1 MEQNRGSGMEF
12 VFGVFVGA
20 LIGASVAIVFAPQS
34 GEATREIIRK
44 KSKEM
49 QDKAMEM
56 LDELK
61 DEVDELVDKVQE
73 AFEDTT
79 QHVKTQ
85 LSTVKEKVAEKTE
98 ATKKPEGN
106 PLPVE

>member
-1 MEQNRGSGMEF
+1 
-12 VFGVFVGA
+12 
-20 LIGASVAIVFAPQS
+20 
-34 GEATREIIRK
+34 
-44 KSKEM
+44 M
-49 QDKAMEM
+49 QGKAVEM

-61 DEVDELVDKVQE
+61 DEVDELVEKVQE

-85 LSTVKEKVAEKTE
+85 LSTIKEKSAGKAEE
-98 ATKKPEGN
+98 AKKPEGN